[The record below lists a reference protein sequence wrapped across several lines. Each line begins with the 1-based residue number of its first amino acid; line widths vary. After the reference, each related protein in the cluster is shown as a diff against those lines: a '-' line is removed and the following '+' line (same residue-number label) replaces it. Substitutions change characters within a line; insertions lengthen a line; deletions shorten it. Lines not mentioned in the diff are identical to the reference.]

1 MADPV
6 PGRPRSQGRT
16 ADRRDAGAVLAV
28 VKACRTALDAG
39 RPRTGPRVVVRE
51 ALWFLWELPRLPRP
65 LVQSKYPKPYPWSPE
80 ARRRFEHSTKRPQ
93 GGWGF
98 VIEHLYPRELL
109 AWELLDHANELSRD
123 RVVGLLAE
131 RVTAAVVTRDEDRV
145 LPTAGE
151 SRKPWEDYEA
161 DPWRRYRDRLDVA
174 AFAPLPAEPDSA

>member
-1 MADPV
+1 
-6 PGRPRSQGRT
+6 
-16 ADRRDAGAVLAV
+16 
-28 VKACRTALDAG
+28 
-39 RPRTGPRVVVRE
+39 VRE